1 MSSAN
6 ISLNGRSPFIFTV
19 GINRK
24 KPDVVKERMDE
35 TQWTRFCDQVDGVL
49 MPIIKIQYMRLLAFV
64 SFAVLVAVAFIELEP
79 LKHKLKHWLHD
90 DAFKWLLVAAGVMLF
105 LVIVLSCSIVSLSRT
120 VYEKLD
126 ALCEEKSI
134 DQGDLNFCLRDKN
147 RRKRVGKLIGNICI
161 EVTASAVPTVPVSSP
176 FSRKSNHDDDASA
189 SSTLSVLS
197 DNYADQN
204 DDECSVPISDAPS
217 IFIAT
222 TATAYAVEEISTTAY
237 AIENDGLID
246 IDL

>member
-1 MSSAN
+1 MSSAD

-105 LVIVLSCSIVSLSRT
+105 LVIVLSCYIVSLSGT

-134 DQGDLNFCLRDKN
+134 DQGDLNFYLRDKN
-147 RRKRVGKLIGNICI
+147 RRKRVGKLIGRICI

-217 IFIAT
+217 IFIAA
-222 TATAYAVEEISTTAY
+222 TATAYTVEEISTTAY
-237 AIENDGLID
+237 VIENDGLIN
-246 IDL
+246 IPL